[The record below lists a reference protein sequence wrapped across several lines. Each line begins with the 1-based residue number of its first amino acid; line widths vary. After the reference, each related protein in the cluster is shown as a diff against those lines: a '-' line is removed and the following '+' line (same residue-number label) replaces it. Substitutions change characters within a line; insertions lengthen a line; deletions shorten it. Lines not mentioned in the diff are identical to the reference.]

1 MISRRDFL
9 ATTAGVG
16 ATLSLTP
23 RLLEALAQGQLIQ
36 RAIPST
42 GEKIPVIG
50 LGSSATFS
58 AVARSE
64 DVTALREVFKAMT
77 DRGASVFDTAPSY
90 GASEEVAGKLV
101 SEMGLANKMFWATKL
116 NVVGRGA
123 GTADVAAARAQVEQ
137 SFARFKRAKI
147 DLIQVHNM
155 ADPPT
160 QLGVLQEYKKA
171 GKVRYVGITTTSDS
185 QYGLLESVMRNEP
198 LDFIGIDYAADNRG
212 VEEKILPLA
221 QERKI
226 SVLVYAPFGRTSLF
240 RRAADTPLPEFAKEF
255 GAATYAQFFLKFIL
269 AHPAVTAIT
278 PATSKATNMIDNIG
292 GGIGKLPTAAQREQI
307 IKFVDALPPAR
318 R

>member
-171 GKVRYVGITTTSDS
+171 AKVRYVGITTTSDS

-226 SVLVYAPFGRTSLF
+226 GVLVYAPFGRTSLF